1 MTKTHGRGQQIQLSE
16 TGKVMAVHK
25 VIDIK
30 AFTEVYVCPNTR
42 KNICATSRLTAM
54 GYTVICGPANQ
65 HWIMK
70 NGWRSDDSPYLEEV
84 LCCET
89 LQGMP
94 FVYLEDWLKLGVV
107 ATERTVNMVSVP
119 TAAQTLEEVTAHRR
133 AMTEALEMGE
143 FLQDNEHKNDIHMAD
158 AATEWHT
165 HLHNVDILNGVR
177 PLSYYDQLRADAM
190 VQDAS
195 EATARRLSGL
205 DSDQKTEYQS
215 AVEVPESDQKA
226 DYQPAGSEIDQA

>member
-1 MTKTHGRGQQIQLSE
+1 ML
-16 TGKVMAVHK
+16 
-25 VIDIK
+25 
-30 AFTEVYVCPNTR
+30 
-42 KNICATSRLTAM
+42 
-54 GYTVICGPANQ
+54 
-65 HWIMK
+65 
-70 NGWRSDDSPYLEEV
+70 
-84 LCCET
+84 
-89 LQGMP
+89 

-119 TAAQTLEEVTAHRR
+119 AAAQTLEEVAAHQS
-133 AMTEALEMGE
+133 AVTEALKMGE
-143 FLQDNEHKNDIHMAD
+143 FLQDNEQQHEVYMAD
-158 AATEWHT
+158 AATQWHT

-195 EATARRLSGL
+195 EATARRLSVP

-215 AVEVPESDQKA
+215 VEVPESDQKA